1 MEALL
6 FTSKPPL
13 LSTKHSSSNSQP
25 YLPST
30 HSSPIS
36 PNRRHPPP
44 LKPWKLHANAKGFA
58 GQPPPGKERPTAGRP
73 DTTKSSSGGGED
85 DDDNDQIPQVVFE
98 RMTGRI
104 LAFVGVPMAAGIALL
119 YVMGAIKERELLDV
133 PRWLPFLTTLLCFG
147 ASALGIAYGTLSS
160 SWDPDKSGSA
170 LGLDEA
176 QRNWA
181 EIWKD
186 EGQA

>member
-13 LSTKHSSSNSQP
+13 LSTKHSASNSRP
-25 YLPST
+25 HLSST
-30 HSSPIS
+30 HSTSIS

-44 LKPWKLHANAKGFA
+44 LQPWKLHANAKGFA
-58 GQPPPGKERPTAGRP
+58 GPPPPGKPRPTAGRP
-73 DTTKSSSGGGED
+73 DTSKSSHDGGED
-85 DDDNDQIPQVVFE
+85 DDQIPQVVFE
-98 RMTGRI
+98 RMIRRI
-104 LAFVGVPMAAGIALL
+104 LAFVGIPMAAGIALL
-119 YVMGAIKERELLDV
+119 YVFGAIKEQELLDI

-181 EIWKD
+181 EIWK
-186 EGQA
+186 EEEET